1 MLRCAGREDALWLSA
16 GFELALGFCE
26 GLGLEVDVAWDVGRG
41 YGAERGPE
49 LRRVDLGILR
59 MKGTA
64 AKD

>member
-16 GFELALGFCE
+16 GFELAFGFLD

-49 LRRVDLGILR
+49 LRRVVLGILR
-59 MKGTA
+59 IMGTA